1 MCLNRSVKRSGS
13 STLYV
18 HYIHGEHSRS
28 RGDSL
33 STWLQKYQRVLA
45 NSRPGRQNADKLVS
59 YPGGGGGGGVVI
71 HLIALSFRKRAMKEI
86 GVGFF
91 ELIKSRV
98 GRLASKLCF
107 FCSPS
112 RANFG

>member
-59 YPGGGGGGGVVI
+59 YPGGGGGGGGSNTPDR
-71 HLIALSFRKRAMKEI
+71 LILQKARYERDRSWFL
-86 GVGFF
+86 
-91 ELIKSRV
+91 
-98 GRLASKLCF
+98 
-107 FCSPS
+107 
-112 RANFG
+112 